1 MAASSRAQSVGGRA
15 QGGATVAMGPAEAWR
30 PLPGRPVVL
39 LPTSSF
45 TRPGALAGVDTLP
58 RLPALAPA
66 RWAIQVLDGPGLSYR
81 QLGSASQVNASTP
94 PSVGYNSAA
103 NSAANPD
110 VATLERP
117 ALAGGGELSIRRQL
131 SGPWSLSSG
140 LGYVEY
146 ATRLALQ
153 LARPDSSSRL
163 VPVSHSTI
171 ASIHQRDT
179 YRFVTIPVRLGY
191 SRAVSGRWRVGVL
204 AGADAAIYVGGRT
217 SEGSACA
224 CQTQT
229 WGDNSP
235 YRRLS
240 LGLSL
245 GVEARYRLN
254 GRWELLAQPTASYLL
269 SPLNKLSTS
278 DYERHLFGATAL
290 LGAAWD
296 LP

>member
-1 MAASSRAQSVGGRA
+1 
-15 QGGATVAMGPAEAWR
+15 MGPAEAWR
-30 PLPGRPVVL
+30 PLAGRPAVL
-39 LPTSSF
+39 LPTSSL

-66 RWAIQVLDGPGLSYR
+66 RWAIQVLGGPSLSYR
-81 QLGSASQVNASTP
+81 YLGSASQLNAPAPPRVNYSL
-94 PSVGYNSAA
+94 
-103 NSAANPD
+103 AANPD

-117 ALAGGGELSIRRQL
+117 ALSGGGELSIRRQL
-131 SGPWSLSSG
+131 PGPWSISAG

-146 ATRLALQ
+146 ATRLAVQ
-153 LARPDSSSRL
+153 LVKPAAASSF
-163 VPVSHSTI
+163 VPFSDSTI
-171 ASIHQRDT
+171 ASFHRRDT

-191 SRAVSGRWRVGVL
+191 SRAVSNRWRVGVL

-217 SEGSACA
+217 TEGSACA

-229 WGDNSP
+229 WGPDNSP

-254 GRWELLAQPTASYLL
+254 GRWELLAQPAASYLL
-269 SPLNKLSTS
+269 SPLNKLSTT